1 MTTVAP
7 PPIKAED
14 QAAIIELVR
23 RITTSWKAQ
32 DASILG
38 TVYTED
44 VSMLLPGAHLKGR
57 DVAEEY
63 MTEAFATKWKDTE
76 VLGVP
81 LEMRYLHDDVI
92 LLISHGG
99 AYAPG
104 SKEVS
109 VDNAIRGIWV
119 FIKQDGKWIITAY
132 ANTPVRATIPIPG
145 A

>member
-14 QAAIIELVR
+14 KAAIIEIVQ
-23 RITTSWKAQ
+23 RITDAWKEQ
-32 DASILG
+32 DPSVLS

-44 VSMLLPGAHLKGR
+44 VSIVLPGAHLKGR
-57 DVAEEY
+57 AACEEW
-63 MTEAFATKWKDTE
+63 MGQAFATKWKDTE
-76 VLGVP
+76 VLGQP
-81 LEMRYLHDDVI
+81 LEMRYLKDDVI
-92 LLISHGG
+92 LMLSHGG

-109 VDNAIRGIWV
+109 VEHAIRGIWV
-119 FIKQDGKWIITAY
+119 FIKQDGKWIITGY
-132 ANTPVRATIPIPG
+132 GNTPVRGTIPIPG